1 MRLLARL
8 TAFLSV
14 FSLLILS
21 GCSKQEK
28 AAASGPP
35 PAVPVT
41 VATAEQKDVPV
52 TIRAIGN
59 VEPIEKVDIKSQV
72 QGQVV
77 AVHFK
82 EGEDVKKGQ
91 LLFEIDP
98 RQAQADLAK
107 AQGQLTKDKAVA
119 VNARA
124 DANRFEALYKEGVTS
139 KQEYDRAVSAADSA
153 DATVA
158 SDQAAIDNAKLQLRY
173 TKIEA
178 PVAGRTGNLAV
189 TVGNIVKANEAILVT
204 INQIDP
210 IYVSFSIP
218 EQQLADV
225 RKYMGAGLTVAAVPQ
240 GATAGSGVKGKVT
253 FVDNNVDL
261 GTGTIRLKATF
272 QNEKHVLWPGQFS
285 DVVLTLTHQPNS
297 IVVPSAGVN
306 VGQNGQYVFVVGKD
320 NTVDM
325 RNVVVQRTFGDQSII
340 ASGLTPGETIV
351 TDGQLRLVKGTRV
364 EIKGQY
370 APPPAIPGIAG
381 SNLPATPSVPN
392 TSLPAPSPSPG
403 AGSTR

>member
-1 MRLLARL
+1 MRICLEIFVLSFLLAV
-8 TAFLSV
+8 A
-14 FSLLILS
+14 

-28 AAASGPP
+28 ANANGPL

-41 VATAEQKDVPV
+41 VATVAKRDVPV

-72 QGQVV
+72 AGQVV

-82 EGEDVKKGQ
+82 EGQEVSKGD

-98 RQAQADLAK
+98 RQAQADLNK
-107 AQGQLTKDKAVA
+107 AQGQLTKDKAMA

-124 DANRFEALYKEGVTS
+124 DANRFEALFKEGVTS
-139 KQEYDRAVSAADSA
+139 KQEYDRAFAAADSA

-158 SDQAAIDNAKLQLRY
+158 SDQAAVENAKLQLRY
-173 TKIEA
+173 TKIDA
-178 PVAGRTGNLAV
+178 PVSGRTGNLAV
-189 TVGNIVKANEAILVT
+189 TNGNIVKANEAVLVT

-218 EQQLADV
+218 EQQLPDV
-225 RKYMGAGLTVAAVPQ
+225 KRYMASGLTVEALPQ
-240 GATAGSGVKGKVT
+240 GAPAGQGVPGKVT

-261 GTGTIRLKATF
+261 QTGTIRLKATF
-272 QNEKHVLWPGQFS
+272 QNGKNILWPGQFT
-285 DVVLTLTHQPNS
+285 DVVLTLTNQPNS

-306 VGQNGQYVFVVGKD
+306 VGQNGQYTFVVGAD
-320 NTVDM
+320 NTVTQ
-325 RNVVVQRTFGDQSII
+325 RNVVVARTYADQSII
-340 ASGLTPGETIV
+340 ASGLQPGETVV
-351 TDGQLRLVKGTRV
+351 TDGQLRLTNGSRV
-364 EIKGQY
+364 EIKDKY
-370 APPPAIPGIAG
+370 APPKAIPGIAG
-381 SNLPATPSVPN
+381 SDLPAVPNVPN
-392 TSLPAPSPSPG
+392 TSLPAPQS